1 MSVISETYIE
11 TYKKLLQSFGTS
23 SKEVKSCEPIVVE
36 VSHLFHHDIG
46 TDSIKY
52 WGSCFITKCDIN
64 LLQNASGFSFSNR
77 DCFVAKYD
85 SYYKMWRLYYKM
97 WHLLQKAW
105 IQAQN
110 REKCGD
116 YRETL
121 SQTVKPCDTWWNHEI
136 CEVWNQL
143 VNSKH
148 KEAYFL

>member
-23 SKEVKSCEPIVVE
+23 SKEVKSCEPIVVD

-77 DCFVAKYD
+77 DCFVAKYY

-97 WHLLQKAW
+97 WHYYKKHGYK
-105 IQAQN
+105 
-110 REKCGD
+110 RK
-116 YRETL
+116 
-121 SQTVKPCDTWWNHEI
+121 TVKNVETTVRPWVKQWNHVTHGETMRYARS
-136 CEVWNQL
+136 ETN
-143 VNSKH
+143 
-148 KEAYFL
+148 